1 MFPNCLP
8 FFFFIHAIKNSGWLA
23 QSGYLEFNKSCS
35 VLLYSVSW
43 SYQSLL
49 LNKQQQKKNY
59 LKTILLS
66 FKKKK
71 KKLQWI
77 SPVNCIFCLWA
88 FSELFPWSVRQG
100 ILPASFLSRS
110 RGKLTHLQLS
120 SSIADI
126 WFTHFH
132 STLALHPIAFFLCTV
147 LSCGSFQENAFN
159 F

>member
-1 MFPNCLP
+1 MFNQKLSSWLFWLSIDLGKLAVCLNN
-8 FFFFIHAIKNSGWLA
+8 FSG
-23 QSGYLEFNKSCS
+23 F
-35 VLLYSVSW
+35 LLCR
-43 SYQSLL
+43 L
-49 LNKQQQKKNY
+49 Y
-59 LKTILLS
+59 LKQHVACLEQEAVMFCALVIFFAFL
-66 FKKKK
+66 KKKK
-71 KKLQWI
+71 KKRLQWI

-100 ILPASFLSRS
+100 ILPASSLSRS
-110 RGKLTHLQLS
+110 RGKLTHPQLS

-132 STLALHPIAFFLCTV
+132 SALALHPIAFLLCTV